1 MKTARNITLVS
12 LLAAGVISVP
22 AYAHNWIDNSAV
34 KATVTF
40 TEPNQH
46 GFDFAATTTGA
57 GTDFVHFVGTKQ
69 KLDWAL
75 GLEHRIEGG
84 WTRVFLDYD
93 HFDNEQS
100 SQLDTLA
107 GGQSNLLG
115 LGAITGSFGEY
126 EVDADSVKLGMRH
139 RLNHS
144 KKSIVDFG
152 AALSWID
159 VDRDV
164 TFSQRAGAN
173 VVELQQ
179 EADFEAFGPFF
190 DITAKHFLRS
200 NNRTGLNVQA
210 YAGAGLLYSETKFTS
225 RLLDNGAVDSVF
237 DREKIKG
244 VTSEMIMK
252 LAIGWDHCF
261 SNKTVLSTTL
271 GYMMMNYSDV
281 FDYGA
286 LGASYQNRAA
296 RKDTT
301 ADFGPFPFTRQGPFL
316 EFKYTGMNF

>member
-22 AYAHNWIDNSAV
+22 AYAHKWIDNSAV

-46 GFDFAATTTGA
+46 GFDFAATTTSGN
-57 GTDFVHFVGTKQ
+57 TDYVNFVGVKE
-69 KLDWAL
+69 KLDWAI

-84 WTRVFLDYD
+84 WSRVFIDYD

-107 GGQSNLLG
+107 GGQTNLLG
-115 LGAITGSFGEY
+115 LANPTGSFGEY
-126 EVDADSVKLGMRH
+126 EVDADSVKFGIRH

-144 KKSIVDFG
+144 KKSLVDFG

-173 VVELQQ
+173 VRELQQ

-225 RLLDNGAVDSVF
+225 RLLDNGQVDSVF
-237 DREKIKG
+237 DREKVKG

-252 LAIGWDHCF
+252 LAIGWDYCF
-261 SNKTVLSTTL
+261 SNKTVLATSL
-271 GYMMMNYSDV
+271 GYMMMHYSDV

-286 LGASYQNRAA
+286 LGASYSNQA
-296 RKDTT
+296 RNNQVGDY
-301 ADFGPFPFTRQGPFL
+301 GPFPFTRQGPFL